1 MSLDEKIEQKGVLE
15 PNATL
20 SEDAAE
26 AKRGVR
32 SLLQGVHGV
41 ASGVGSLAHSASS
54 AYRHLTDRFI
64 TPIERVVETGA
75 TFTGLNL
82 LLSGGIYLLNSGA
95 QHALETLVGQGGAQH
110 LHHVAD
116 GGPLEVGYKTA
127 LYALAYGIA
136 NLGLPGK
143 LREGKPAIL
152 RKGFI
157 KEVSKKVWQRARK
170 PPSWGKHLKTW
181 ALAAALGY
189 VALGNTGS
197 TLVKKVDHFLS
208 GKRAQEVAVDIKTQV
223 DNLEKLLELTSY
235 KAKPEDA
242 QRIEK
247 TVEKIQ
253 KHNPDYSYSDPVS
266 KTTEVINRRLGT
278 SMTPEQLVFLSRMV
292 YFEGA
297 VKESYDGYVSI
308 ANVIMNRY
316 KFDLW
321 QTEHG
326 KPRRFSSSSP
336 KNSPFAVGF
345 NHNRRGS
352 FEFCAIPAHPTY
364 FYEHPNNPAMS
375 IYGTDEQGNP
385 TLRVAVG
392 QMNKQRAARSY
403 KALVDVLLG
412 NVGDNT
418 NGATFYQNPRA
429 TSGRNSLESWLRW
442 ARITSRAPWTAH
454 VFLRPKDDAGA
465 WRAIEFPTAATQAA
479 YNQPTTNPITNT
491 PTPSPETTAG
501 FRALRT
507 NRHGEEVFPYTVQK
521 GDTAAAIARKFNS
534 WDDHHGDR
542 YQNATPR
549 SVRTSRGRPVGS
561 RIHPGQ
567 KVYVCVPP
575 EHARRSALDESL
587 LPQLAEPSSP
597 TWEAMEA
604 VSDRYER
611 AALLD
616 PGLRK
621 EIELAASGLRKVGER
636 EYLLPRIESA

>member
-1 MSLDEKIEQKGVLE
+1 MSLDEEIEQRGVLE

-26 AKRGVR
+26 AKRGIR
-32 SLLQGVHGV
+32 SLLQGLHGV
-41 ASGVGSLAHSASS
+41 ASGVGSLVHSASS

-95 QHALETLVGQGGAQH
+95 QHALETLVGQDGAQH
-110 LHHVAD
+110 LHHIAD

-197 TLVKKVDHFLS
+197 TLVQKADHLLS
-208 GKRAQEVAVDIKTQV
+208 GRRAQEVAVDIKTQV

-235 KAKPEDA
+235 EAKPEDA

-247 TVEKIQ
+247 TVERIQ
-253 KHNPDYSYSDPVS
+253 QPNPSYPYTDPVS
-266 KTTEVINRRLGT
+266 KTTEAINKRLGT
-278 SMTPEQLVFLSRMV
+278 SMTPEQLVFLNRMV

-297 VKESYDGYVSI
+297 VNESYDGYVSI
-308 ANVIMNRY
+308 VNVIMNRY

-326 KPRRFSSSSP
+326 KPRRFSSSSS
-336 KNSPFAVGF
+336 KDSPFAVGF
-345 NHNRRGS
+345 NHNKRGS

-375 IYGTDEQGNP
+375 IYGTDENGNP

-392 QMNKQRAARSY
+392 QMNKRRAARSY
-403 KALVDVLLG
+403 KALIEVLLG
-412 NVGDNT
+412 NADDNT

-429 TSGRNSLESWLRW
+429 TKGRNSLQSWLKW
-442 ARITSRAPWTAH
+442 ARITTRAPWTAH

-465 WRAIEFPTAATQAA
+465 WRSVEFPRAPPKAAA
-479 YNQPTTNPITNT
+479 YNQPTTSPTT
-491 PTPSPETTAG
+491 STPSPSQKIEAG
-501 FRALRT
+501 FRPLRT
-507 NRHGEEVFPYTVQK
+507 NRHGEEVFPYTIQE
-521 GDTAAAIARKFNS
+521 GDTAAEIAREFNS
-534 WDDHHGDR
+534 WDDQHGDH
-542 YQNATPR
+542 YQNATQR
-549 SVRTSRGRPVGS
+549 SVRTRRGRPVGS

-575 EHARRSALDESL
+575 EHTRRSALDESL
-587 LPQLAEPSSP
+587 LPQLVDPLSQ
-597 TWEAMEA
+597 TWEAMES
-604 VSDRYER
+604 VSARYER

-616 PGLRK
+616 PGLRE
-621 EIELAASGLRKVGER
+621 EIGLAASGLRKV
-636 EYLLPRIESA
+636 